1 MSRSGQGLIKRS
13 EHEAGMA
20 RFQLERG
27 PIPLHHQVFRDL
39 GAALDA
45 SEWRPGERMPTER
58 ELAARYGC
66 SLITV
71 RHALGE
77 LVREGRI
84 ERTRGR
90 GTYVTQPRIDRDIGG
105 SMSFAEEMKRRGL
118 DPATRLVTG
127 RIEPAGDTVAASLGI
142 AADAPVVYLE
152 RVRLGGGEPLILEQA
167 RLPAERFPG
176 LLAFDLERRSLY
188 DILSE
193 RFATRIVRARE
204 SVEPVVLRSREAGLL
219 DLPTRSLA
227 LRIDGI
233 AFAADGA
240 PVETARSFVRGDR
253 TRYYLER
260 DVVRAHWLSN
270 AEPMR
275 AAVAGVGRREPG
287 PGAGGEEGRG

>member
-1 MSRSGQGLIKRS
+1 
-13 EHEAGMA
+13 MA

-39 GAALDA
+39 KSALDA
-45 SEWRPGERMPTER
+45 KEWRPGDRMPTER
-58 ELAARYGC
+58 ELAVRYGC

-90 GTYVTQPRIDRDIGG
+90 GTFVLQPRIDRDIAGA
-105 SMSFAEEMKRRGL
+105 MSFSDEMQRRGL
-118 DPATRLVTG
+118 DPATRVVTA
-127 RIEPAGDTVAASLGI
+127 RIEPAGDAVAGSLGI

-152 RVRLGGGEPLILEQA
+152 RVRLGSGEPLLLEQA

-193 RFATRIVRARE
+193 RYSTRIVRARE
-204 SVEPVVLRSREAGLL
+204 AVEPVVLKRREAELL

-227 LRIDGI
+227 LQIDGV
-233 AFAADGA
+233 AFAADGSA
-240 PVETARSFVRGDR
+240 VEAARSFVRGDR

-260 DVVRAHWLSN
+260 DVVRAHWLDSTDR
-270 AEPMR
+270 MR
-275 AAVAGVGRREPG
+275 VAVAGVGRRDG
-287 PGAGGEEGRG
+287 GAAVGGEEGSG

>member
-1 MSRSGQGLIKRS
+1 
-13 EHEAGMA
+13 MA

-90 GTYVTQPRIDRDIGG
+90 GTYVMQPRIDRDIAG

-142 AADAPVVYLE
+142 AAEAPVVYLE

-193 RFATRIVRARE
+193 RYATRIVRARE
-204 SVEPVVLRSREAGLL
+204 SVEPVVLRSRDAGLL

-275 AAVAGVGRREPG
+275 AAVAGVGRREPA
-287 PGAGGEEGRG
+287 PGAGGEEGRA

>member
-1 MSRSGQGLIKRS
+1 
-13 EHEAGMA
+13 MA

-39 GAALDA
+39 KSALDNG
-45 SEWRPGERMPTER
+45 EWLPGDRLPPER
-58 ELAARYGC
+58 ELAERYGC

-90 GTYVTQPRIDRDIGG
+90 GTFVLPPRIERDIAGT
-105 SMSFAEEMKRRGL
+105 MSFAEEMRRRGL
-118 DPATRLVTG
+118 DSATRVVTA
-127 RIEPAGDTVAASLGI
+127 RIEPAGESVASLLEIGRD
-142 AADAPVVYLE
+142 AAVVYLE

-188 DILSE
+188 DILAE
-193 RFATRIVRARE
+193 RYATRIVRARE
-204 SVEPVVLRSREAGLL
+204 SVEPVMLRRREAGLL
-219 DLPTRSLA
+219 ELPTRSLA
-227 LRIDGI
+227 LQIDGV
-233 AFAADGA
+233 AHATDGT
-240 PVETARSFVRGDR
+240 PVEAARSFVRGDR

-260 DVVRAHWLSN
+260 DVIRAHWIE
-270 AEPMR
+270 APDHMR
-275 AAVAGVGRREPG
+275 AAVAGVGRREPSSLS
-287 PGAGGEEGRG
+287 GGEEGSG

>member
-1 MSRSGQGLIKRS
+1 
-13 EHEAGMA
+13 MA

-39 GAALDA
+39 KSALDA
-45 SEWRPGERMPTER
+45 NEWRPGERMPTER
-58 ELAARYGC
+58 ELAERYGC

-71 RHALGE
+71 RHALSE

-90 GTYVTQPRIDRDIGG
+90 GTFVLQPRIDRDIAGA
-105 SMSFAEEMKRRGL
+105 MSFSEEMQRRGL
-118 DPATRLVTG
+118 DPTTRVVTA
-127 RIEPAGDTVAASLGI
+127 RIEPAGESVAGSLGV

-152 RVRLGGGEPLILEQA
+152 RVRLGSGEPLLLEQA

-193 RFATRIVRARE
+193 RYGTRIVRARE
-204 SVEPVVLRSREAGLL
+204 AVEPVVLKRREAELL

-227 LRIDGI
+227 LQIDGV
-233 AFAADGA
+233 AFAADGSA
-240 PVETARSFVRGDR
+240 VEAARSFVRGDR

-260 DVVRAHWLSN
+260 DVVRAHWLDSTDR
-270 AEPMR
+270 MR
-275 AAVAGVGRREPG
+275 VAVAGVGRRDG
-287 PGAGGEEGRG
+287 GAAVGGEEGSG

>member
-1 MSRSGQGLIKRS
+1 
-13 EHEAGMA
+13 MA

-39 GAALDA
+39 KSALDA
-45 SEWRPGERMPTER
+45 HEWRPGDRMPTER
-58 ELAARYGC
+58 ELAERYGC

-71 RHALGE
+71 RHALSE

-90 GTYVTQPRIDRDIGG
+90 GTFVLQPRIDRDIAGA
-105 SMSFAEEMKRRGL
+105 MSFSEEMQRRGL
-118 DPATRLVTG
+118 DPATRVVTAH
-127 RIEPAGDTVAASLGI
+127 IEPAGEAIAGSLGI

-152 RVRLGGGEPLILEQA
+152 RVRLGNGEPLLLEQA

-176 LLAFDLERRSLY
+176 LLAFDFERRSLY

-193 RFATRIVRARE
+193 RYATRIMRARE
-204 SVEPVVLRSREAGLL
+204 AVEPVALRRREAELL

-227 LRIDGI
+227 LQIDGV
-233 AFAADGA
+233 AFAADGSA
-240 PVETARSFVRGDR
+240 VEAARSFVRGDR

-260 DVVRAHWLSN
+260 DVVRAHWLDSTDR
-270 AEPMR
+270 MR
-275 AAVAGVGRREPG
+275 VAVAGVGRRDG
-287 PGAGGEEGRG
+287 GTAVGGEEGSG

>member
-1 MSRSGQGLIKRS
+1 
-13 EHEAGMA
+13 MA

-90 GTYVTQPRIDRDIGG
+90 GTYVLQPRIDRDIAG

-127 RIEPAGDTVAASLGI
+127 RIEPAGDTVAAALGI
-142 AADAPVVYLE
+142 AATAPVVYLE

-193 RFATRIVRARE
+193 RYATRIVRARE

-275 AAVAGVGRREPG
+275 AAVAGVGRREPA
-287 PGAGGEEGRG
+287 PGAGGEEGRA